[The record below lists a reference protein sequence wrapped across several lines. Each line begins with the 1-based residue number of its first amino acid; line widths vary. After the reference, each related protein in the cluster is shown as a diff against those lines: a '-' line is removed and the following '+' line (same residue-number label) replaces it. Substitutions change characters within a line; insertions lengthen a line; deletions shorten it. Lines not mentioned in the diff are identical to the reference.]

1 MPQTQQVDTELI
13 TKITQLQDT
22 IMDAFNGVKPAC
34 EASIELARKNQIP
47 NLESE
52 CVGALE
58 GAEAVLKQANDLND
72 SLTALVTYYKKL
84 DEALGN

>member
-1 MPQTQQVDTELI
+1 M
-13 TKITQLQDT
+13 
-22 IMDAFNGVKPAC
+22 C
-34 EASIELARKNQIP
+34 EIST

>member
-1 MPQTQQVDTELI
+1 MAQTQQFDTELI
-13 TKITQLQDT
+13 AKITQLQDT

-52 CVGALE
+52 CVG
-58 GAEAVLKQANDLND
+58 
-72 SLTALVTYYKKL
+72 S
-84 DEALGN
+84 